1 MKNDC
6 NHLIKKGKKHQK
18 TLNGIYKANVGLVN
32 NIKTLSKYYM
42 DQLADVDSG
51 LEVEAGMK
59 KVNENLKELVAGITN
74 FNQKIEKSCEDFT
87 DEIEKLFDCYEQAAE
102 LYEAKEG
109 ELTNFL
115 TTRRELL
122 YLEVLI
128 NKFKL
133 KINSLQLMNNALF
146 SFSNEFKGVKDAYK
160 SNLITISTV
169 MQQASE
175 NCRNIILKIES
186 LN

>member
-1 MKNDC
+1 MKRDF
-6 NHLIKKGKKHQK
+6 NHFIEKGKKHQK
-18 TLNGIYKANVGLVN
+18 TLNEIYKANVGLVN

-42 DQLADVDSG
+42 DQLANVDSG
-51 LEVEAGMK
+51 LDVKEGMK
-59 KVNENLKELVAGITN
+59 KVNENLKELVSGIAN

-87 DEIEKLFDCYEQAAE
+87 DEIEKLFDSYDQAAE
-102 LYEAKEG
+102 LYQAKEG
-109 ELTNFL
+109 ELTSFL
-115 TTRRELL
+115 TTRREIL
-122 YLEVLI
+122 YLEALI
-128 NKFKL
+128 IKFKL

-146 SFSNEFKGVKDAYK
+146 SFSSEFKDVKDAYK

-175 NCRNIILKIES
+175 SCRNLILKIES